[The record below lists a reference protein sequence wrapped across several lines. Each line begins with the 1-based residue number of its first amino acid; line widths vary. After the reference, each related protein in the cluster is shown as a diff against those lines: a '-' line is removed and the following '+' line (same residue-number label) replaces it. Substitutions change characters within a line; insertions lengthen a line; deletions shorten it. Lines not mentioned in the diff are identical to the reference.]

1 MNDPFR
7 RTALAVSVCIG
18 LILAIGMVSGT
29 ANAAGPTAVGLGT
42 AGSFAVLAGTPAITN
57 TGATTVTG
65 DVGIHPAAAVTGFP
79 PGIVNGTIHA
89 ADAVA
94 LQAKSDLVNAY
105 VDAAGRPATATHATL
120 GGLTLPG
127 GTYNSG
133 GATLGLTGTLTLDGQ
148 SVPSS
153 VWIFQATSDLVTAS
167 ASSVSFINGAQP
179 CNVFWQVTSS
189 ATLGSGSIFA
199 GTILALTDIT
209 MASGVTL
216 SGRALAR
223 NGAVTLIDDTIAT
236 SSCAAAQAALPTCP
250 PDLVGV
256 ATGCS
261 RTPAP
266 VATATPTS
274 ATTMSPTATPP
285 ASSSTVA
292 SATATATPLSAA
304 AAVTSTPG
312 AATALLTGLPSTST
326 DDETLG
332 YLILP
337 ILLIIFLILYLVAR
351 ARRRRAAP
359 ITPVI

>member
-18 LILAIGMVSGT
+18 LILAIGTVSST
-29 ANAAGPTAVGLGT
+29 ANAAGPTTVGLGT

-89 ADAVA
+89 ADAIA

-167 ASSVSFINGAQP
+167 ASSVTFINGAQP

-189 ATLGSGSIFA
+189 ATLGSGSFFA

-223 NGAVTLIDDTIAT
+223 DGAVTLINDTLVT
-236 SSCAAAQAALPTCP
+236 SSCASAQAALPTCP
-250 PDLVGV
+250 PDLVGL
-256 ATGCS
+256 ATGCT
-261 RTPAP
+261 RGPTPAP
-266 VATATPTS
+266 VSTATPTTTTPPTATPSASSSAVGVATATPGS
-274 ATTMSPTATPP
+274 AATP
-285 ASSSTVA
+285 S
-292 SATATATPLSAA
+292 TATATPAA
-304 AAVTSTPG
+304 ATPLI
-312 AATALLTGLPSTST
+312 AGLPATST
-326 DDETLG
+326 DDETLP

-337 ILLIIFLILYLVAR
+337 ILLIIFLVLYLVAR
-351 ARRRRAAP
+351 ARRRRASP